1 MSRRRGVDRTLETA
15 LRYSRNPCPCGDRK
29 DAVARLHPAYKLGCI
44 RASKH
49 GASRDARCPG
59 SRHIIRGEITI
70 RAVTIALLAGS
81 VCADP
86 RPIRGTASQTPDKA
100 TAQVSSPDCSVLSKR
115 NLAIPVP
122 GVDRKNILDTFNESR
137 TGARRH
143 EATDILAPRESP
155 VIAVDAGPVKK
166 LFLSV
171 RGGLTVYQFDGS
183 ATYCYYYAHLDHYAK
198 GLHEGQILKR
208 GDLIGYVGTSGNA
221 RSDNSHLHFAIFK
234 LGPEKEWWKGVP
246 INPYPVLLH
255 LCGCGS

>member
-1 MSRRRGVDRTLETA
+1 
-15 LRYSRNPCPCGDRK
+15 
-29 DAVARLHPAYKLGCI
+29 
-44 RASKH
+44 
-49 GASRDARCPG
+49 
-59 SRHIIRGEITI
+59 
-70 RAVTIALLAGS
+70 
-81 VCADP
+81 
-86 RPIRGTASQTPDKA
+86 
-100 TAQVSSPDCSVLSKR
+100 
-115 NLAIPVP
+115 
-122 GVDRKNILDTFNESR
+122 NESR

-183 ATYCYYYAHLDHYAK
+183 ATYCYYYAHLDHYAQ

-246 INPYPVLLH
+246 IDPYPVLLQ
-255 LCGCGS
+255 LCGLRFLVLTASAATASVARIRAELKHFAHHHTFPSQRQHLSNLFLPIPS

>member
-1 MSRRRGVDRTLETA
+1 M
-15 LRYSRNPCPCGDRK
+15 
-29 DAVARLHPAYKLGCI
+29 
-44 RASKH
+44 
-49 GASRDARCPG
+49 
-59 SRHIIRGEITI
+59 
-70 RAVTIALLAGS
+70 LAGS

-143 EATDILAPRESP
+143 EATDVLAPRESP